1 MDTAAPVNTGIELFV
16 VVGVTVMFP
25 TEDDA
30 RVDVAAVALPLEAAL
45 EVEDPVTVVE
55 VTPPEEAEAD
65 EEVVETTTLVDIV
78 GVPSP
83 PVTDGKGGAELPTA
97 EQMASPAVLL
107 DSTHRAPNCGSFRL
121 SSQLPAP
128 REVPEQ
134 RRIMGPAAQ

>member
-1 MDTAAPVNTGIELFV
+1 METAAPVNTGIELFV

-30 RVDVAAVALPLEAAL
+30 RVDVAAV
-45 EVEDPVTVVE
+45 VK
-55 VTPPEEAEAD
+55 VTPVEEAEAD

-107 DSTHRAPNCGSFRL
+107 DSMHRAPN
-121 SSQLPAP
+121 
-128 REVPEQ
+128 
-134 RRIMGPAAQ
+134 

>member
-1 MDTAAPVNTGIELFV
+1 MDTAAPVNTGIELFA

-25 TEDDA
+25 TKDDA
-30 RVDVAAVALPLEAAL
+30 RVDDAAVVLPLEVAL
-45 EVEDPVTVVE
+45 EAEDPVTVVKVPVPE
-55 VTPPEEAEAD
+55 VAGAD
-65 EEVVETTTLVDIV
+65 EVVETTTLVDRV

-107 DSTHRAPNCGSFRL
+107 DSMHRAPNCGSSKL

-134 RRIMGPAAQ
+134 RRMMGPAAQ